1 MRDWELL
8 EPVTVTKMLDAVVNA
23 HDNVAL
29 PEPVTVVGVM
39 LHAMLSAVR
48 LTTPVK
54 PLTAVTVMVEVPA
67 VPTLAVTLV
76 GLAATVKS

>member
-1 MRDWELL
+1 
-8 EPVTVTKMLDAVVNA
+8 MLDAVVNV

-29 PEPVTVVGVM
+29 PEPVTPVGVM
-39 LHAMLSAVR
+39 LQAVLSATR

-54 PLTAVTVMVEVPA
+54 PFTAVTVTVEVPVA
-67 VPTLAVTLV
+67 PTLAVTVV